1 MKSQAKHTK
10 IDSQSIRN
18 SHRNHPRLCHKSLQ
32 NVADWTLGVPATRV
46 RDQLW
51 DHLTTTVSDR
61 DVLGRSCMP
70 TTPGLEAISQ
80 SRRADSNRGPL
91 HNE

>member
-1 MKSQAKHTK
+1 MSQE
-10 IDSQSIRN
+10 
-18 SHRNHPRLCHKSLQ
+18 PR
-32 NVADWTLGVPATRV
+32 NVADSTLGVLATRV

-61 DVLGRSCMP
+61 DVLGRSYMP
-70 TTPGLEAISQ
+70 KTRGLETIPQ